1 MPKFAANLTM
11 LFNEVGFLD
20 RFAAARRAGFAGV
33 EYLFPYD
40 HDAAEIRRRLDEHAG
55 ILDCFARPRR
65 RSIVGNVCD
74 GASGDADLR
83 GNGGE
88 AAAVRAADLR
98 HAIAHPHAGHADDQ
112 QVRLV
117 APAPQGNHRQR

>member
-40 HDAAEIRRRLDEHAG
+40 HDAAEIRGRLDEHG
-55 ILDCFARPRR
+55 WTPVLSTRR
-65 RSIVGNVCD
+65 
-74 GASGDADLR
+74 LL
-83 GNGGE
+83 
-88 AAAVRAADLR
+88 AA
-98 HAIAHPHAGHADDQ
+98 PS
-112 QVRLV
+112 
-117 APAPQGNHRQR
+117 